1 MSELVKRPVFQCS
14 SGEMSSS
21 DEEAAS
27 PEHGACSS
35 NDVFVTSLVSESSES
50 DQEESPAKKKRGHVK
65 DTRDWAVIDR

>member
-1 MSELVKRPVFQCS
+1 VSELVKRPVFQCS

-65 DTRDWAVIDR
+65 DTRDWAGID